1 MAAPRKYYKDL
12 KDVPMYV
19 YVPDDFKYWI
29 EQQAKQRG
37 TSVSGLMRQWAYEKA
52 SEIKNTTLD

>member
-1 MAAPRKYYKDL
+1 MAAPKKNYKDL

-29 EQQAKQRG
+29 EQEAKHRG